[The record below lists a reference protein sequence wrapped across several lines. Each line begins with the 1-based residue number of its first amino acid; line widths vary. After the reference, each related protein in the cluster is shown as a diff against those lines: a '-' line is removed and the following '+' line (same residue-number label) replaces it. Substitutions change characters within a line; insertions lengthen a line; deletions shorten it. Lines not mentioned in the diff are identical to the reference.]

1 MNLSDILILLAV
13 SVLVVSAVFRIHRDR
28 KSGKCSC
35 GTSACCGRCESC
47 SLSCS
52 RKKDP

>member
-13 SVLVVSAVFRIHRDR
+13 AVLVVSAVLRIRRDK

-35 GTSACCGRCESC
+35 GTSACCGHCESC
-47 SLSCS
+47 SLSCNN
-52 RKKDP
+52 KK